1 MARGTGRAPAPGGVV
16 AGAPGPGASGDGAT
30 WAGAT
35 PPDPHAAAAAPASL
49 RAPRHPWFSAAGRI
63 LLVAAIAFVLGG
75 LTSWGQLLLP
85 PETASLANSAGGWTI
100 PTAILVLLLARGYPE
115 AAIAGGAGFVALTL
129 GYAVASGWRGIAF
142 DPTTWVIIG
151 AITGPVIGCAA
162 HALRRRGMQLALG
175 TSVLAGVLIGEGV
188 YGLTVVADTT
198 SAVWWWFQIA
208 AGSVLLVVGAL
219 RVRPW
224 GLALVALTGTVLVA
238 GLFWS
243 AFVLL
248 PILVFRG

>member
-1 MARGTGRAPAPGGVV
+1 
-16 AGAPGPGASGDGAT
+16 
-30 WAGAT
+30 
-35 PPDPHAAAAAPASL
+35 
-49 RAPRHPWFSAAGRI
+49 
-63 LLVAAIAFVLGG
+63 VLGG

-85 PETASLANSAGGWTI
+85 PDTASLANSAGGWTI

-115 AAIAGGAGFVALTL
+115 AAITGAAGFVALTL

-142 DPTTWVIIG
+142 DPTTWAIIG
-151 AITGPVIGCAA
+151 ALAGPVVGCAA
-162 HALRRRGMQLALG
+162 HALRRRGMQLVLG
-175 TSVLAGVLIGEGV
+175 TSVIAGVLVGEGV

-198 SAVWWWFQIA
+198 SAVWWSIELA
-208 AGSVLLVVGAL
+208 LGAGVLVVGAL
-219 RVRPW
+219 RARPW

>member
-1 MARGTGRAPAPGGVV
+1 MVAPGGGV
-16 AGAPGPGASGDGAT
+16 AGAGAMPVDPRA
-30 WAGAT
+30 AG
-35 PPDPHAAAAAPASL
+35 AAPAL
-49 RAPRHPWFSAAGRI
+49 ARAPRHPWFSAARRI
-63 LLVAAIAFVLGG
+63 VLVAAIAFVLGG

-142 DPTTWVIIG
+142 DPTTWAIIG
-151 AITGPVIGCAA
+151 AFTGPVIGCAA

-175 TSVLAGVLIGEGV
+175 TSVLAGVLVGEGV

-198 SAVWWWFQIA
+198 SAVWWWIEIA
-208 AGSVLLVVGAL
+208 AGAAVLVAGAL
-219 RVRPW
+219 RIRPW

>member
-1 MARGTGRAPAPGGVV
+1 MARRAGPTPVPIPGAGAPHAVAPGGM
-16 AGAPGPGASGDGAT
+16 APGG
-30 WAGAT
+30 
-35 PPDPHAAAAAPASL
+35 AAPPATA
-49 RAPRHPWFSAAGRI
+49 RAPRHPWFAAARRI

-75 LTSWGQLLLP
+75 LTSWGQLVLP
-85 PETASLANSAGGWTI
+85 PETASLANSAGGWTV

-115 AAIAGGAGFVALTL
+115 AAVAGAGGFVALTL

-142 DPTTWVIIG
+142 DPTTWAIIG
-151 AITGPVIGCAA
+151 ALAGPVIGCAA
-162 HALRRRGMQLALG
+162 HAMRRRGMQLVLG
-175 TSVLAGVLIGEGV
+175 TSVLAGVLVGEGV

-198 SAVWWWFQIA
+198 SGVWWWIELVLG
-208 AGSVLLVVGAL
+208 AGVLVAGAL
-219 RVRPW
+219 RARPW
-224 GLALVALTGTVLVA
+224 GLALVALTGTLLVA

>member
-1 MARGTGRAPAPGGVV
+1 MARSTGRVLAADG
-16 AGAPGPGASGDGAT
+16 GAPTPGPPPGHGRPGLGGA
-30 WAGAT
+30 
-35 PPDPHAAAAAPASL
+35 PPDPRPAAAAAATAAL
-49 RAPRHPWFSAAGRI
+49 ARAPRHPWFSAARRI
-63 LLVAAIAFVLGG
+63 LLLTTVAFVLGG

-129 GYAVASGWRGIAF
+129 GYAVASGWRGFAF
-142 DPTTWVIIG
+142 DPTTWAIIG
-151 AITGPVIGCAA
+151 AFTGPVIGCAA

-175 TSVLAGVLIGEGV
+175 ASVLAGVLVGEGV

-198 SAVWWWFQIA
+198 SPVWWWIEIGTGA
-208 AGSVLLVVGAL
+208 SVLVASAL

-248 PILVFRG
+248 PILVF

>member
-1 MARGTGRAPAPGGVV
+1 MVAPGGVV
-16 AGAPGPGASGDGAT
+16 PGAHAVPVDARATGAPSV
-30 WAGAT
+30 
-35 PPDPHAAAAAPASL
+35 L
-49 RAPRHPWFSAAGRI
+49 VRAPRHPWFSAARRI
-63 LLVAAIAFVLGG
+63 LLVAAVAFVLGG

-115 AAIAGGAGFVALTL
+115 AAIAGGAGFIALTL
-129 GYAVASGWRGIAF
+129 GYGVASGWRGIAF
-142 DPTTWVIIG
+142 DPTTWAIVG
-151 AITGPVIGCAA
+151 AFAGPVIGCAA

-175 TSVLAGVLIGEGV
+175 TSVLAGVLIGEGI

-198 SAVWWWFQIA
+198 SPAWWWMQVATGAI
-208 AGSVLLVVGAL
+208 VLVVGAL

-224 GLALVALTGTVLVA
+224 GLVLVALTGTVLVA

>member
-1 MARGTGRAPAPGGVV
+1 MARSTGRAPAPGG
-16 AGAPGPGASGDGAT
+16 AGAPGGVPGPAAPGPGAARVDAHGHIG
-30 WAGAT
+30 G
-35 PPDPHAAAAAPASL
+35 PVPAH
-49 RAPRHPWFSAAGRI
+49 APRHPWFAAARRI
-63 LLVAAIAFVLGG
+63 LLVAVAAVVLGG

-85 PETASLANSAGGWTI
+85 AETASAANSAGGWTI
-100 PTAILVLLLARGYPE
+100 PTALLVLLLARTYPE
-115 AAIAGGAGFVALTL
+115 ASLAGAASFVSLTL

-142 DPTTWVIIG
+142 DPTTWAIIG
-151 AITGPVIGCAA
+151 VFAGPVVGCAA

-175 TSVLAGVLIGEGV
+175 TSVLAGILVGEGV

-198 SAVWWWFQIA
+198 SPVWWWIEVA
-208 AGSVLLVVGAL
+208 VGSAVLVAGVL